1 MCSITRARH
10 SRRNFYLGQARLCLK
25 LNKLLL
31 AQISSNQSLRLFVDD
46 FIHSQ
51 LHSRISVSTHERF
64 VLKWRYLFVT
74 KKRNE
79 NRRACIL
86 FYMHE
91 AIEPFGKW
99 NHCEIDCLQT
109 KLKANKVFLIN
120 LCLKCFSGFKF
131 IFVWFRFSFRIDN
144 FKKRQNYAISTYIL
158 MYLTHIQLCKIFQQW
173 IHEFLA
179 LETFWKTIKRVFR
192 KVNIPETV
200 EQLGLRKSLE
210 CYDEL
215 DIFLNN
221 LKLILDYFLT

>member
-131 IFVWFRFSFRIDN
+131 FLSYFVSAFESRISKNVKIMQFLLTSWCIWPISNSVKYSSSEFMN
-144 FKKRQNYAISTYIL
+144 F
-158 MYLTHIQLCKIFQQW
+158 
-173 IHEFLA
+173 
-179 LETFWKTIKRVFR
+179 
-192 KVNIPETV
+192 
-200 EQLGLRKSLE
+200 
-210 CYDEL
+210 
-215 DIFLNN
+215 
-221 LKLILDYFLT
+221 